1 MAFCTKCGKSIADGA
16 KFCGHCGAAV
26 ATNDFESDSQ
36 RKTVF
41 EGEIHKCP
49 NCGEIL
55 KSFEATCPA
64 CGCEI
69 RSVKATSSVRELGLR
84 LEAVEA
90 SREDVSKR
98 IGNKR
103 VSAREKQSIAYDIES
118 KINDQKATLIRTFPI
133 PTTKED
139 LFEFLVLAYSN
150 INLKSDAATS
160 EAERDISDAWE
171 AKFEQ
176 AYEKARLS
184 FGHTQEF
191 EKVQALYKKKK
202 GEIKQRKKKSAYFW
216 IGFLAIFLLPI
227 VLLVLNPPSTDPV
240 YEAENERL
248 KVIAEEAYEALA
260 DENYVLARAKAASL
274 TYLESH
280 ATYEKQWDKTRSEL
294 LALIDAAE
302 NGAEVDIPETNESSS
317 SAGDDLNN
325 ANDESTLPTATTEVP
340 ISKFAIEKG
349 SEYTYGHDE
358 WGLYSA
364 TAISDSIINI
374 EKWGKDLSTEK
385 TFDYEYEVGSFK
397 INDAENGF
405 AWVDDQHTAFVFVLQ
420 DKNSDDFKESQTVVF
435 TIAASE
441 SNINK
446 GTNYDKDGGCY
457 SYQNDD
463 WHLYRAIQLTETTVK
478 IECWYRSMS
487 IFDFNYGYDLCIIDL
502 RDKTTDFEWTD
513 NEKTAFTIT
522 MQDPENSDFDEPRFV
537 AFAMDK

>member
-16 KFCGHCGAAV
+16 KFCGSCGAAV
-26 ATNDFESDSQ
+26 TTSGFESAGQ
-36 RKTVF
+36 RKTVYD
-41 EGEIHKCP
+41 GEIHKCP
-49 NCGEIL
+49 NCGEVL
-55 KSFEATCPA
+55 ESFVVNCPA
-64 CGCEI
+64 CGHELRGAKKSMSAKEFSAKLDEIERSRPAKNLGAKPKREELLKDLLVVSETDERKISLI
-69 RSVKATSSVRELGLR
+69 RSFV
-84 LEAVEA
+84 
-90 SREDVSKR
+90 
-98 IGNKR
+98 
-103 VSAREKQSIAYDIES
+103 
-118 KINDQKATLIRTFPI
+118 I
-133 PTTKED
+133 PNTKED
-139 LFEFLVLAYSN
+139 LLEFLVLASSN
-150 INLKSDAATS
+150 INMKSEPSIPEKAV
-160 EAERDISDAWE
+160 SDAWE

-176 AYEKARLS
+176 TYEKARLS
-184 FGHTQEF
+184 FGHTKDF
-191 EKVQALYKKKK
+191 EKIQALYQKKK
-202 GEIKQRKKKSAYFW
+202 GEIKQIKKKKVYLVIGILAFTLVTWGLLIWGGLRSAD
-216 IGFLAIFLLPI
+216 AQAPQ
-227 VLLVLNPPSTDPV
+227 

-248 KVIAEEAYEALA
+248 KIIAEEVYESLA

-274 TYLESH
+274 VYLESH
-280 ATYEKQWDKTRSEL
+280 TSYEKLWDKTREEL

-325 ANDESTLPTATTEVP
+325 ANDESTLPIATTEVP

>member
-317 SAGDDLNN
+317 SAGD
-325 ANDESTLPTATTEVP
+325 ESTEPNQMGNAAGSSANILRAESDLEITKAEYYISNEYLSYAIHIHNNSTENAVQYPAFRITARDASNGVLGTGDQVLNIIYPGEDYVWGGLAFSVADTPATVDFEMLKPEDYNVEKASSLDHTRYIPLEVQGGRLQEDEWFP
-340 ISKFAIEKG
+340 KFLGEVYNPNDYRIEQAVVCVVIRNAEENIVG
-349 SEYTYGHDE
+349 SELTF
-358 WGLYSA
+358 
-364 TAISDSIINI
+364 ISDLAANGRVPF
-374 EKWGKDLSTEK
+374 ELTLS
-385 TFDYEYEVGSFK
+385 G
-397 INDAENGF
+397 N
-405 AWVDDQHTAFVFVLQ
+405 
-420 DKNSDDFKESQTVVF
+420 
-435 TIAASE
+435 
-441 SNINK
+441 
-446 GTNYDKDGGCY
+446 
-457 SYQNDD
+457 
-463 WHLYRAIQLTETTVK
+463 
-478 IECWYRSMS
+478 
-487 IFDFNYGYDLCIIDL
+487 
-502 RDKTTDFEWTD
+502 TDFEHFEIYAHSWD
-513 NEKTAFTIT
+513 
-522 MQDPENSDFDEPRFV
+522 
-537 AFAMDK
+537 

>member
-16 KFCGHCGAAV
+16 KFCGSCGAAV
-26 ATNDFESDSQ
+26 TTSGFESAGQ
-36 RKTVF
+36 RKTVYD
-41 EGEIHKCP
+41 GEIHKCP
-49 NCGEIL
+49 NCGEVL
-55 KSFEATCPA
+55 ESFVVNCPA
-64 CGCEI
+64 CGHELRGAKKSMSAKEFSAKLDEIERSRPTKGLSVKKKREDLLIVSETDERKISLI
-69 RSVKATSSVRELGLR
+69 RSFV
-84 LEAVEA
+84 
-90 SREDVSKR
+90 
-98 IGNKR
+98 
-103 VSAREKQSIAYDIES
+103 
-118 KINDQKATLIRTFPI
+118 I
-133 PTTKED
+133 PNTKED
-139 LFEFLVLAYSN
+139 LFEFLVLALSN
-150 INLKSDAATS
+150 INMKLQALPPEVAV
-160 EAERDISDAWE
+160 SDAWE

-184 FGHTQEF
+184 FGNTQDF
-191 EKVQALYKKKK
+191 EKIQVLYQKKKRK
-202 GEIKQRKKKSAYFW
+202 IKQRKKKNVYLV
-216 IGFLAIFLLPI
+216 IGLLAIFLIPI
-227 VLLVLNPPSTDPV
+227 FLLVLNPPSVDPAD
-240 YEAENERL
+240 EAENERL
-248 KVIAEEAYEALA
+248 KLIAEEVYEALA
-260 DENYVLARAKAASL
+260 DENYSLARAKAASL
-274 TYLESH
+274 VYLELHDS
-280 ATYEKQWDKTRSEL
+280 YEKQWEKTRSEL

-317 SAGDDLNN
+317 SADDDLNN